1 MRCSIGLFLLGGL
14 AFCLAHPGLAQ
25 EKKEGKEGKSGKTI
39 GVLTAKGEKFIEVK
53 AAGEEKGRKFVP
65 RWIGGAPAQGGGLDK
80 AMLKTFSE
88 LKVGSRLEV
97 EWTFDERLRAVKI
110 TVLQKPE
117 KK

>member
-1 MRCSIGLFLLGGL
+1 MRCSTGLVL
-14 AFCLAHPGLAQ
+14 ALCALVFCLAHPGLAQ
-25 EKKEGKEGKSGKTI
+25 EKKEGKSGKTV
-39 GVLTAKGEKFIEVK
+39 GMLTAKGEKFIEVK

-65 RWIGGAPAQGGGLDK
+65 RWLGGAPAQGGGLDK

-88 LKVGSRLEV
+88 LQVGSRLEV